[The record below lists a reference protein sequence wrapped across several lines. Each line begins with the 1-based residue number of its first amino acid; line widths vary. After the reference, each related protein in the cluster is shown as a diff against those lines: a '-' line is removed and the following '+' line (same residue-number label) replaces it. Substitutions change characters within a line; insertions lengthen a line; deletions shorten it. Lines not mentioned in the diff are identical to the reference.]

1 MTIKKNGFIQMES
14 KLKEKNV
21 KNADLLIL
29 LDNIYRLIFIIS
41 EIIFYGLIMILYFL
55 SFIFFYCYD
64 KFRACLS
71 LLFMLLA
78 FLLFIFFYLK
88 SRKIYTGDK

>member
-14 KLKEKNV
+14 KSEEKNV

-29 LDNIYRLIFIIS
+29 LDNIYRLIFIIT
-41 EIIFYGLIMILYFL
+41 EIIFYGLFMILYFL

-64 KFRACLS
+64 KFHAYLS
-71 LLFMLLA
+71 LSFMLLA
-78 FLLFIFFYLK
+78 FLLFIFSYFK
-88 SRKIYTGDK
+88 SRKNIYGG